1 MRGGSKAFYM
11 LRFGPL
17 YIKCSLIVLENGVV
31 PFSNKYLVD
40 SSQKKNFITPKI
52 ENDFDSPLIKK
63 TIYVSKKNP

>member
-31 PFSNKYLVD
+31 PFSNKCLVD
-40 SSQKKNFITPKI
+40 PSQKKNFVTPKK
-52 ENDFDSPLIKK
+52 ENGFFLELISQN
-63 TIYVSKKNP
+63 TF

>member
-40 SSQKKNFITPKI
+40 SSQKKKFVTPKI
-52 ENDFDSPLIKK
+52 EKDFFLELISQN
-63 TIYVSKKNP
+63 TF